1 MMEEWRDIH
10 GYEGLYSIS
19 NLGRVKS
26 QIKKSGFLYLK
37 ERIMNPTIKS
47 NGYLQIDL
55 IKSGNR
61 KKFYVHRLVAEH
73 FIPNPNNLPCVN
85 HIDYNRVNNSCD
97 NLEWCTYESNNIH
110 SNNPALK
117 GKRIG
122 KYSKDGKLLEEFN
135 SALEAAH
142 SFGKPRS
149 SDILRCCK
157 GERKYA
163 YGFSW
168 RFINE

>member
-1 MMEEWRDIH
+1 MTEEWQEIR

-26 QIKKSGFLYLK
+26 HTKKSGFLHLK
-37 ERIMNPTIKS
+37 ERIMKPAIKD

-55 IKSGNR
+55 IKSRDR
-61 KKFYVHRLVAEH
+61 KKFYVHRLVAEY

-85 HIDYNRVNNSCD
+85 HIDHNRTNNSYD

-110 SNNPALK
+110 SNNPDLK

-122 KYSKDGKLLEEFN
+122 KYSKDGGLLEEFN

-142 SFGKPRS
+142 SLNKPRG

-157 GERKYA
+157 GERRYA

-168 RFINE
+168 KFIY